1 MKTFIL
7 RRLFAMIPMLLGVS
21 VIAFLLLSL
30 SPGDPLA
37 AQRNN
42 PQVPDALIRTIEAQ
56 YGFDRPVPEQYVRWL
71 SRVVRGDLGYSFKFK
86 RPVAEVIRE
95 RLLATLL
102 LSVFATFLTWLV
114 AVPLGVWSALRRG
127 EWPDK
132 TISVIAFVGMSLPSF
147 FLALLLLYAASVLPP
162 VPLVG
167 RIPIGG
173 IVSPGFDS
181 LGPLARLADVLK
193 HLLVPGIV
201 LAIGGVAGLQRIAR
215 GSTLESLSQA
225 YVLAARARGLSESR
239 VLWAHAFRNAA
250 NPLITLLGFEFSALL
265 SGAAFTE
272 IITSWPGLGLAALEA
287 VRSKDMFLVMATVLM
302 GSVLLL
308 VGNLLSDLLHAWN
321 DPRVKLS

>member
-1 MKTFIL
+1 MKTFLL
-7 RRLFAMIPMLLGVS
+7 RRLLAMIPMLFGVS

-37 AQRNN
+37 AQRGN
-42 PQVPDALIRTIEAQ
+42 PQIPDALIRQIEQQ
-56 YGFDRPVPEQYVRWL
+56 YGFDRSVPEQYVRWL
-71 SRVVRGDLGYSFKFK
+71 SRVVQGDLGYSFKFK
-86 RPVAEVIRE
+86 RPVADVIRE

-102 LSVFATFLTWLV
+102 LSLFSTFLTWLV

-162 VPLVG
+162 LPLFG

-181 LGPLARLADVLK
+181 MGFFARIFDVFK
-193 HLLVPGIV
+193 HLLVPGLV
-201 LAIGGVAGLQRIAR
+201 LTVGGIAGLQRIAR
-215 GSTLESLSQA
+215 GSTLETLSQP
-225 YVLAARARGLSESR
+225 YVLAARARGLSERR
-239 VLWAHAFRNAA
+239 VLWVHAFRNAA

-272 IITSWPGLGLAALEA
+272 IITSWPGMGLVALEA

-302 GSVLLL
+302 GSLLL
-308 VGNLLSDLLHAWN
+308 LLGNLLADILHAWN